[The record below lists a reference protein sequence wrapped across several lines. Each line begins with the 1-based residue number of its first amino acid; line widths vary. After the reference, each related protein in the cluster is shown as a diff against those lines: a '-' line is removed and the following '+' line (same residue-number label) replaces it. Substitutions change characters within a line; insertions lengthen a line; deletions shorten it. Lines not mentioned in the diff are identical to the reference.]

1 LLSARITAA
10 FTPRPK
16 IFSFCLLTILCFIAY
31 ANALPNSF
39 HFDDIHG
46 IVANPTVHNLKYLP
60 AYFSDPSTFSM
71 STKQDWRPV
80 LQISYLLNYLLCG
93 LNPTLFRLFNLVVHI
108 NTAFLIYL
116 IVAEMA
122 ERFPPTLVDE
132 SRWSRVATPLVPA
145 LLFAVHTANS
155 EAVNYIWARSSM
167 LVAFWYLLAFYCFL
181 RGPFSGRTNGGN
193 LWHGGGLA
201 CFALGLATKAT
212 AITLPA
218 TLFLYELL
226 FLNPA
231 RQNPVRLFR
240 AEPWRLK
247 KYLPLTALLLAY
259 LALRVVL
266 IPSTFTRVIFPGGD
280 SLYQTPSTY
289 FFTEVR
295 SWVYYLRLFLWPHP
309 LIVDFHGFGWSQS
322 LWDTKVLLALGVV
335 ILILGVAW
343 RVRKSE
349 PLITFFTFWFFIA
362 LLPEASIV
370 PLTEPIF
377 VYRAYLAYAGLSVV
391 VTLASLKAW
400 AWVWDKLKD
409 RARTGPARFW
419 ASYSLVLSLIL
430 GILTVATISRNQ
442 DWRTETTLWSDVL
455 RKDPANPRA
464 HMYLGLEFLELEDYK
479 KAGRMFEKAVEL
491 APKDAYA
498 YMLRGYFNDRVDRND
513 QALADLNQAIK
524 LDPRSHYNYFHR
536 GELYR
541 KIGEDDKALSD
552 YESALKLKPVF
563 TDAYVGIARIYW
575 QRKDTVN
582 VAAACRMIIQ
592 IDPDDARGHRCL
604 QRTDAQQGR

>member
-46 IVANPTVHNLKYLP
+46 IVTNPTVHNLKYLP
-60 AYFSDPSTFSM
+60 VYFSDPSTFSM

-80 LQISYLLNYLLCG
+80 LQITYLLNYLLGG
-93 LNPTLFRLFNLVVHI
+93 LNPTLFRLFNLGLHI
-108 NTAFLIYL
+108 STAFLIYL

-122 ERFPPTLVDE
+122 QRFWPGVAGE
-132 SRWSRVATPLVPA
+132 SRWSSIATALVPA
-145 LLFAVHTANS
+145 LLFAVHTANT

-181 RGPFSGRTNGGN
+181 RGPFSGRTDGGS

-201 CFALGLATKAT
+201 CYALGLATKAT

-247 KYLPLTALLLAY
+247 KYLPVTALLLAY

-322 LWDTKVLLALGVV
+322 LWDTTVLLALGVV
-335 ILILGVAW
+335 VLILGVAW

-377 VYRAYLAYAGLSVV
+377 VYRAYLAYVGLSVV

-400 AWVWDKLKD
+400 AWLWNKMQW
-409 RARTGPARFW
+409 RHFW
-419 ASYSLVLSLIL
+419 FSYSLVFALVLMA
-430 GILTVATISRNQ
+430 LTGATVKRNQ

-479 KAGRMFEKAVEL
+479 NAGRMFEKAVEL

-524 LDPRSHYNYFHR
+524 LDPRSHYNFFFR
-536 GELYR
+536 GEFYR
-541 KIGEDDKALSD
+541 KMGDYEKALSD
-552 YESALKLKPVF
+552 YQAAVRLKPLS
-563 TDAYVGIARIYW
+563 TDAYAGMARIFW
-575 QRKDTVN
+575 QRGETQK
-582 VAAACRMIIQ
+582 VAAACRQMID
-592 IDPDDARGHRCL
+592 IDPGDPRGHHCL
-604 QRTDAQQGR
+604 QVIGAQQNR